1 MSRLEKRLELAKKE
15 LRRSVID
22 INAEINDKTELPEGV
37 LFYGIKD
44 TDQIPALFLN
54 RLSAHK
60 RFCWL
65 TTDKAANKGRAIDT
79 DLLNPLTYRVMTGST
94 SGGPVNILKGI
105 TDFAIGTDGGGSVL
119 APAISCQLPSIMAA
133 GLGLHVKE
141 DKTSTDG
148 IQFMGSIGV
157 IGKSVP
163 LLKQITEIML
173 ARELDTDEDEPI
185 TIAIPQKGTVMRPD
199 GQDMHAVI
207 MNYLNRIKLKHVTI
221 KEVDMTGIDER
232 KRAIVTLQTC
242 FEEVDFVLTCEGPV
256 DVYGYGET
264 IPQQFG
270 QAGREL
276 TNDHGKYL
284 IRAANMCKA
293 TAVTIPTTD
302 IASALV
308 IVAKNGLSHGAKAI
322 HLAEK
327 FEQVIELP
335 EVWRRYFLA

>member
-1 MSRLEKRLELAKKE
+1 
-15 LRRSVID
+15 
-22 INAEINDKTELPEGV
+22 
-37 LFYGIKD
+37 
-44 TDQIPALFLN
+44 
-54 RLSAHK
+54 
-60 RFCWL
+60 
-65 TTDKAANKGRAIDT
+65 IDT

-276 TNDHGKYL
+276 TNDHGK
-284 IRAANMCKA
+284 
-293 TAVTIPTTD
+293 
-302 IASALV
+302 
-308 IVAKNGLSHGAKAI
+308 
-322 HLAEK
+322 
-327 FEQVIELP
+327 
-335 EVWRRYFLA
+335 